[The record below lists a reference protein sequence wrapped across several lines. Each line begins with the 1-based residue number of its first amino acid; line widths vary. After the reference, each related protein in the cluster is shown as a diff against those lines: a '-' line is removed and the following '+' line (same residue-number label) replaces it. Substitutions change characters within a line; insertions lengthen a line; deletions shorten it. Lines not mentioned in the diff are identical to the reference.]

1 MFTSWALAELISKWV
16 TYLSMLAVPGGF
28 LIFMLAH
35 RHQLD
40 AGVRWHLLRR
50 YLIPASVL
58 GIVAVSSFFLI
69 QVGSINQRGMAG
81 MLDRDMG
88 ALLASTALGDGLQW
102 RLNGFVLALASAGLW
117 WLVLRAYRAKEQRK
131 PLVMAGIAALFACL
145 ALGISLAVLG
155 HVASL
160 TLPARVAVVLH
171 LLAVSA
177 WGGALVPLLML
188 TRSTDLGGDVGSQV
202 GQARLISLLREYGQF
217 GWAFIGV
224 MLASGIYLLWQLLS
238 APGDLLGSDYGRL
251 MLAKL
256 ALVTALMTLGA
267 LNKYRLVPAL
277 EAGADGAWRALC
289 RSIRV
294 ELGLVLL
301 VLTATALFTTVV
313 GPV

>member
-188 TRSTDLGGDVGSQV
+188 TRSTDLGGDVGSQA

-224 MLASGIYLLWQLLS
+224 MLASGIYLLWLLFS
-238 APGDLLGSDYGRL
+238 EPFVEYGL
-251 MLAKL
+251 HFFQYFYTVHVVFVIL
-256 ALVTALMTLGA
+256 ALMFIRLPIFAVIGVALM
-267 LNKYRLVPAL
+267 
-277 EAGADGAWRALC
+277 
-289 RSIRV
+289 RSAF
-294 ELGLVLL
+294 LLL
-301 VLTATALFTTVV
+301 VKLTLLLVV
-313 GPV
+313 LYISSPL